1 MSEKENN
8 LPLLYIEFCLS
19 GDEHLN
25 VYTFCKKAGIK
36 ESEFYKAY
44 GSLES
49 LKKEVFKIPFNET
62 LSILQNDDSYK
73 AYNAHE
79 KILSFFYTWIQQLTE
94 YRSFLL
100 QQEKTH
106 HIQFYNQFCNAFQH
120 EFDAYATNTINESI
134 AKGEIPQRQYLDQ
147 TYSKALW
154 GQLLFLFKF
163 WLHDDSPG
171 FDKTDAAIEKSVR
184 VAFDLMGNSVVDSMF
199 DFGRFMLGQF
209 QRK

>member
-1 MSEKENN
+1 MVENEN
-8 LPLLYIEFCLS
+8 KLPLLYIEFCLS

-36 ESEFYKAY
+36 ESEFYKTY

-49 LKKEVFKIPFNET
+49 LKKEVFRIPFNET
-62 LSILQNDDSYK
+62 LHILQSDDAYK

-79 KILSFFYTWIQQLTE
+79 KILSFFYTWTQQLTE

-106 HIQFYNQFCNAFQH
+106 HIHFYHQFCKAFQH
-120 EFDAYATNTINESI
+120 DFDEYATNTINESI
-134 AKGEIPQRQYLDQ
+134 AKGEIAQRQFIDQ